1 MPRQPS
7 HLIRNDHVDWGDRD
21 YQYDVF
27 GIPRS
32 TPNKLYTHLYDPG
45 DPDLADRVNQGF
57 TFMSPD
63 HLEDDWE

>member
-1 MPRQPS
+1 
-7 HLIRNDHVDWGDRD
+7 VDWGDRD

-32 TPNKLYTHLYDPG
+32 SPNKLYTHLYDPG
-45 DPDLADRVNQGF
+45 DPDLADRVNLGF
-57 TFMSPD
+57 TFISPD